1 MRKNSERSRPLR
13 RSSCGERLSAQRGG
27 TVTPGGQDLQGARA
41 EQCEEVRVLR
51 LVCGNSSVPFCLH
64 ARTAL
69 PPDTLLTD
77 CHASVSQ

>member
-1 MRKNSERSRPLR
+1 MRKKSERSRPLR
-13 RSSCGERLSAQRGG
+13 RSSCGATPSAERGG
-27 TVTPGGQDLQGARA
+27 TASPSRQHPGDARA